1 MSALEHRHLRS
12 AIEFAVLMAAE
23 GNKRKPGFTF
33 PVELKKFFNSNR
45 LPNSALGPLRR
56 SIENDPVFRTRLAA
70 GALPELVDEI
80 GRLWLQ
86 RPDGWETTTDR
97 LAAEANAA
105 AAAESTGSQLK
116 SAERRRVA
124 AEQAAVRTRLELAQR
139 NDVVEMQATEIDTLC
154 AELAKA
160 EETVEEMRIELIDVR
175 MDVRHARDREA
186 AAKTKAAAID
196 DQLAEALDQLARYA
210 AADESS
216 DVSPQPELAD
226 QRADIAAAAGAARR
240 LVEQLESLLP
250 ADIPAVDDIDR
261 TLRPARRAPLALP
274 GGVIASSAEAAE
286 FLARSDAEFLI
297 DGYNVAKLGWPNR
310 PLERQRAALLD
321 AVENLSR
328 RFGTDCTV
336 VFDGADVV
344 GAHTSRR
351 RLARV
356 VYSPAGIIA
365 DDVIRDETRRL
376 PTSRPVVVVTNDA
389 EIVRDV
395 RADGANVV
403 PSNALIAIM

>member
-1 MSALEHRHLRS
+1 MSVLEHRHLRS

-23 GNKRKPGFTF
+23 GNKRKPGFAF
-33 PVELKKFFNSNR
+33 PAELKKFVNSTR
-45 LPNSALGPLRR
+45 VPNSALGPLRR
-56 SIENDPVFRTRLAA
+56 AIENDHLFRTRLAA
-70 GALPELVDEI
+70 GALPELVDEV

-86 RPDGWETTTDR
+86 RPEGWEATAER
-97 LAAEANAA
+97 LAADATAA
-105 AAAESTGSQLK
+105 AAAESTGAQLK
-116 SAERRRVA
+116 AAEKRRVA
-124 AEQAAVRTRLELAQR
+124 AEQAAARTRVELAQR
-139 NDVVEMQATEIDTLC
+139 NEVVEMQASEIDTLR
-154 AELAKA
+154 AELVKA
-160 EETVEEMRIELIDVR
+160 DETVEEMRIELIDVR
-175 MDVRHARDREA
+175 MDVRHARDRET
-186 AAKTKAAAID
+186 AAKAKAAATEER
-196 DQLAEALDQLARYA
+196 LAETLDRLAR
-210 AADESS
+210 S
-216 DVSPQPELAD
+216 DATSAVEEPVPEVLD
-226 QRADIAAAAGAARR
+226 QRADIAAAATAARR

-250 ADIPAVDDIDR
+250 ADAPVTDDTERVPRPVRR
-261 TLRPARRAPLALP
+261 TPLALP

-286 FLARSDAEFLI
+286 FLARSDAQFLI

-344 GAHTSRR
+344 GAHASRR

-356 VYSPAGIIA
+356 MYSPDGIIA

-395 RADGANVV
+395 RAEGANVV
-403 PSNALIAIM
+403 PSNALIAII